1 MSTIYLCIVVFLLC
15 LAVFDLFVG
24 VSNDAVNFLNSAV
37 GAKVAKFRTIIIVAS
52 VGVLIGA
59 VMSSGMM
66 DVARHGI
73 MNPSHYSFAE
83 VMTIFLAVMVTDV
96 VVLDV
101 FNTMGMPTS
110 TTVSLVFELLGG
122 TFILALLKVI
132 GNDSLDYGDLLNSD
146 KALSVIIAI
155 FVSVAI
161 AFVFGV
167 IVQWISRL
175 VFTFNYRRHLRYK
188 GALQR

>member
-1 MSTIYLCIVVFLLC
+1 METIYLCIVIFLLC

-24 VSNDAVNFLNSAV
+24 VSNDAVNFLQSAV
-37 GAKVAKFRTIIIVAS
+37 GARVATFRTILIIASLGVA
-52 VGVLIGA
+52 IGT
-59 VMSSGMM
+59 VMSTGMM

-73 MNPSHYSFAE
+73 MVPSHYSFHE
-83 VMTIFLAVMVTDV
+83 VITIFLAVMVTDV
-96 VVLDV
+96 IVLDV

-155 FVSVAI
+155 FVYTVVPLNALI
-161 AFVFGV
+161 AAWGV
-167 IVQWISRL
+167 PDGAPKLAL
-175 VFTFNYRRHLRYK
+175 VIL
-188 GALQR
+188 